1 MNILVLNCGSSS
13 VKFQLIETSPEQ
25 MAARTDRRLA
35 RGAVERIG
43 EPEPGLTARVGA
55 NALEHQSVRAQ
66 NHGAALDEAFRW
78 MRAHSVLKNTDEIQG
93 VGHRVVHGGEYFSRS
108 VVIDNPVL
116 LRIRA
121 CNDLAPLHNPRNLE
135 GYSASRDRLPNAT
148 QVAVFDT
155 AFHQTLPPH
164 AYLYG
169 LPWAWYEGA
178 HIRRYGF
185 HGTSHRYL
193 MNRFAAL
200 RRSSPDAL
208 KLITCHLGNGCSVCA
223 IKHGKSID
231 TSMGFTPL
239 EGLLMGTRAGDLGAG
254 AVLYVLKLFSMSPED
269 AEMILNQKSGLLAL
283 SGVSE
288 DMREVLKAAKEGNAR
303 ARTAVDVF
311 CYRVV
316 RYIGAYFAA
325 LGGADAL
332 IFAGGI
338 GENASDIRSRICA
351 QLSALGVALDDAK
364 NSTAIS
370 VEMEISRPDSRMA
383 VWVIPTDE
391 ELLIAHDTLQCIL
404 ERRSS

>member
-1 MNILVLNCGSSS
+1 MNVLVLNCGSSS
-13 VKFQLIETSPEQ
+13 VKFQLIETTPEQ
-25 MAARTDRRLA
+25 MAARSDRRLA
-35 RGAVERIG
+35 RGSVERIG
-43 EPEPGLTARVGA
+43 EPEPRLTARLGDNPSESKAVK
-55 NALEHQSVRAQ
+55 AQ
-66 NHGAALDEAFRW
+66 NHGAALDAAFEW
-78 MRAHSVLKNTDEIQG
+78 MMTLGALKHKDEIQG
-93 VGHRVVHGGEYFSRS
+93 VGHRVVHGGEYFNRS
-108 VVIDNPVL
+108 VVIDDAAL

-135 GYSASRDRLPNAT
+135 GYAASRERLPNAIH
-148 QVAVFDT
+148 VAVFDT

-193 MNRFAAL
+193 MSRFSAL
-200 RRSSPDAL
+200 SQSSPDRL

-223 IKHGKSID
+223 IDRGKSID

-254 AVLYVLKLFSMSPED
+254 AVLYILQLFSMSPQE
-269 AEMILNQKSGLLAL
+269 AETILNQKSGVLAL

-288 DMREVLKAAKEGNAR
+288 DMREVLKASAEGNAR

-311 CYRVV
+311 CYRVA
-316 RYIGAYFAA
+316 RYVGAYFVA

-338 GENASDIRSRICA
+338 GENATQVRSQICRL
-351 QLSALGVALDDAK
+351 LSALGVVLDDEK
-364 NSTAIS
+364 NSEARSI
-370 VEMEISRPDSRMA
+370 EMKITRPESRLG

-404 ERRSS
+404 GRSGR